1 MSRPLIAI
9 LRGITPSEAVPV
21 AEALIESGID
31 RIEVPLNSPDPLDS
45 VEAIA
50 KAFGKQA
57 LIGAGTVLTPE
68 EVARV
73 RDVGGGLIV
82 SPNMEPGV
90 IEATKRLGLQSF
102 PGTFTA
108 TECLAALRHGAD
120 GLKVFPAV
128 QMGPEGLKALRAI
141 LPPATEVFAVGG
153 VGAEDFTAWRRAGA
167 TGFGIGSALYAP
179 GMNPDEVATRAKA
192 LVEAWD
198 ALP

>member
-9 LRGITPSEAVPV
+9 LRGISPKEAVAV
-21 AEALIESGID
+21 AEALIGAGID

-45 VEAIA
+45 IEAIA
-50 KAFGKQA
+50 KAFGAEA

-68 EVARV
+68 EVAQV
-73 RDVGGGLIV
+73 RDVGGRLIV
-82 SPNMEPGV
+82 SPNMEPEV
-90 IEATKRLGLQSF
+90 IEATKRHGLASF

-128 QMGPEGLKALRAI
+128 QMGPEGLNALRAI
-141 LPPATEVFAVGG
+141 LPPGTEVFAVGG
-153 VGAEDFTAWRRAGA
+153 VGAPDFAAWRRAGA

-179 GMNPDEVATRAKA
+179 GATPEEVATRARA

-198 ALP
+198 ASA